1 MIQEVVQDQQFRN
14 KIIGLVKAGKK
25 ITAVK
30 TVKKATGL
38 GLKDSLG
45 IVEEITNQKM
55 NPDNNSYKNQEV
67 NPKAPQFIERKE
79 ADRSFLIY
87 ALIFLAVLIVSYYL
101 SNS

>member
-1 MIQEVVQDQQFRN
+1 MLQEVVQDQQFRN

-30 TVKKATGL
+30 TVKKAGL

-45 IVEEITNQKM
+45 IVEEITNQKT